1 MSTSL
6 AVRLFGAFEVVADGT
21 PVVLPRQRKAC
32 ELLAWLAVHPGQHA
46 RSRLAARFW
55 PDVLDASARA
65 SLRSAIW
72 TLRGALGPAQAWLQ
86 ADRERV
92 ELRADGLTVD
102 LRVFD
107 ELVAAGKLAEAE
119 RLRRGDVLHLFDSD
133 WAFELRAEYDDKF
146 AALLDKLAQDG
157 DPDYAHRARRLRVRF
172 DMPPDAV
179 PAVPEHDLVG
189 RGKEIAVI
197 RRCWDAA
204 RAGAGT
210 VVAITGDGGI
220 GKTRLAEEVLAI
232 AGADGARAAGGAGP
246 TVPFGVWL
254 EALRALADD
263 PLPDAWWPQALSGLL
278 PAAAPGRVAPG
289 HHLDRVRVF
298 EAVVS
303 LLAWACRS
311 GPVAI
316 VLEDLHLAD
325 SSSLELLAY
334 AGRRA
339 TRLPILLVVTRR
351 RLPPR
356 PDVDRVCAT
365 LRASGALG
373 VEVDLAPLPRESV
386 QSLAHATAPLS
397 AGQAEEVVAVASG
410 SPLLAVELARALAGG
425 ADAAEG
431 LRSATRWATGR
442 LHGPARVFVELAAVA
457 GRDLQR
463 AEVAVLPG
471 LADPV
476 QAAAEALG
484 SGLLRE
490 RDGTIGFRHALLADA
505 VAADLP
511 DPLRSRRHGTIAAA
525 LRRAPMDAPR
535 RAAEIARH
543 LRLAGHDEQAVTHLV
558 KAAASARSVCALVE
572 AADLLTEVAEI
583 DPHDPDTFVE
593 LAEVEAWRGL
603 LGESD
608 AAFDQALEL
617 IAPLDRGALVS
628 AWLRR
633 GRWLRGGLC
642 IPRECRRSY
651 ASALDVLDRDPDADP
666 PARIEALAG
675 MAWAEAVTGS
685 AAAAEELL
693 VAVDA
698 LTDRKPLG
706 DLLTHDVSVA
716 RAHILLRTSRFADSY
731 APLIAAA
738 AAANRAGRPD
748 LAFPSLLNAASAA
761 ACLGAFDRALDFID
775 RSMPLA
781 APNGLLRLG
790 VYAHSARVSVLCRLG
805 RVGEAAASCDQGA
818 VLAERLSLSD
828 LVGLVHHDRATIA
841 RTTGDWERA
850 ADELAAAIEMN
861 APVGRAL
868 TRLYR
873 ADALA
878 RAGRPADAEAELRA
892 VTQEPVSPADFPDTL
907 VARMSAVQGLI
918 AARRADPELARRR
931 LSEAIRGWQHRAAY
945 TGQGYVAALIDLGR
959 PPLTALVEPDRELAA
974 VTADLRSI
982 DADVR

>member
-6 AVRLFGAFEVVADGT
+6 AMRLFGAFEVVADGT

-32 ELLAWLAVHPGQHA
+32 ELLAWLAVHPGQHS

-72 TLRGALGPAQAWLQ
+72 TLRGALGPARAWLL
-86 ADRERV
+86 ADRDRV
-92 ELRADGLTVD
+92 ELRADGLTTD
-102 LRVFD
+102 LRLFD
-107 ELVAAGKLAEAE
+107 ELVAEGKLAEAE
-119 RLRRGDVLHLFDSD
+119 RVRGGDVLHLFDSD
-133 WAFELRAEYDDKF
+133 WVFELRAEYDDKF
-146 AALLDKLAQDG
+146 AALLDRLAQDG
-157 DPDYAHRARRLRVRF
+157 DQDYAHRARRLRGRV
-172 DMPPDAV
+172 DL
-179 PAVPEHDLVG
+179 PADTAPTVPEHELVG
-189 RGKEIAVI
+189 RGTEIAAV

-204 RAGAGT
+204 RAGSGT

-220 GKTRLAEEVLAI
+220 GKTRLADEVLAI
-232 AGADGARAAGGAGP
+232 AGADGARSAGGAGP
-246 TVPFGVWL
+246 SVPFGVWL
-254 EALRALADD
+254 EALRTLAGDS
-263 PLPDAWWPQALSGLL
+263 LPDAWWPQALSGLI
-278 PAAAPGRVAPG
+278 PAAAPSRPAPG
-289 HHLDRVRVF
+289 HDLDRVRVF

-303 LLAWACRS
+303 LLTWACRS

-325 SSSLELLAY
+325 PSSLELLTY
-334 AGRRA
+334 AGRRV
-339 TRLPILLVVTRR
+339 TKLPVLLVVTRR

-356 PDVDRVCAT
+356 PDVDRVCAA
-365 LRASGALG
+365 LRAGGALG
-373 VEVDLAPLPRESV
+373 AEVDLAPLPRESV
-386 QSLAHATAPLS
+386 RSLARATATLS
-397 AGQAEEVVAVASG
+397 AEQAEQVVAVASG
-410 SPLLAVELARALAGG
+410 SPLLTVELARALAGG

-442 LHGPARVFVELAAVA
+442 LHGSARVFVELAAVV
-457 GRDLQR
+457 GRDLHR
-463 AEVAVLPG
+463 AEIAALPG
-471 LADPV
+471 LADPAR
-476 QAAAEALG
+476 AAAEALG

-490 RDGTIGFRHALLADA
+490 RDGTIGFRHALLAEA

-511 DPLRSRRHGTIAAA
+511 DPLRSRRHAAIAEA
-525 LRRAPMDAPR
+525 LRGARLNAPR

-543 LRLAGHDEQAVTHLV
+543 LRLAGHDEQAVAHLV
-558 KAAASARSVCALVE
+558 KAAAAARSVCALVE
-572 AADLLTEVAEI
+572 ASTLLTEVTEI

-608 AAFDQALEL
+608 AAFDRALEL

-651 ASALDVLDRDPDADP
+651 AAALDVLDRDPDADQD
-666 PARIEALAG
+666 ARIEALAG
-675 MAWAEAVTGS
+675 MAWAEAVTGGV
-685 AAAAEELL
+685 AAAEELL

-698 LTDRKPLG
+698 LTQRGPVG
-706 DLLTHDVSVA
+706 DLLAHDVSVA
-716 RAHILLRTSRFADSY
+716 RAHILLRTGRFADSY

-775 RSMPLA
+775 RSVPLV

-790 VYAHSARVSVLCRLG
+790 VYAHSAQVAVLCRLG
-805 RVGEAAASCDQGA
+805 RVGEAAARCDQGA
-818 VLAERLSLSD
+818 VLAERLNVSE

-841 RTTGDWERA
+841 RTTGDWDRA
-850 ADELAAAIEMN
+850 ACELATALDLN

-868 TRLYR
+868 ARLYR

-878 RAGRPADAEAELRA
+878 RAGRPDEAEAELRA
-892 VTQEPVSPADFPDTL
+892 VTGEPVSPADFPDTL

-918 AARRADPELARRR
+918 AARRQDPELARRR
-931 LSEAIRGWQHRAAY
+931 LTEAVRGWQRRAGS

-974 VTADLRSI
+974 VTADLRGI

>member
-1 MSTSL
+1 M
-6 AVRLFGAFEVVADGT
+6 VRLFGAFEVVADGT

-32 ELLAWLAVHPGQHA
+32 ELLAWLAVHPGQHS

-72 TLRGALGPAQAWLQ
+72 TLRGALGPARAWLL

-92 ELRADGLTVD
+92 ELRADGLTTD

-119 RLRRGDVLHLFDSD
+119 RVRGGDVLHLFDSD
-133 WAFELRAEYDDKF
+133 WVFELRAEYDDKF
-146 AALLDKLAQDG
+146 AALLDKLAQNG
-157 DPDYAHRARRLRVRF
+157 DPDYARRARHLRGRF
-172 DMPPDAV
+172 DMPADTAPTA
-179 PAVPEHDLVG
+179 PEHDLVG
-189 RGKEIAVI
+189 RRTEMAAV

-204 RAGAGT
+204 RAGSGT

-232 AGADGARAAGGAGP
+232 AGADGAHAAGGAGP
-246 TVPFGVWL
+246 SVPFGVWL
-254 EALRALADD
+254 EALRTLADD
-263 PLPDAWWPQALSGLL
+263 SLPDAWWPQALSGLI
-278 PAAAPGRVAPG
+278 PAAAPGRSVPPS
-289 HHLDRVRVF
+289 HDLDRVRVF

-303 LLAWACRS
+303 LLTWACRS

-325 SSSLELLAY
+325 PSSLELLAY
-334 AGRRA
+334 AGRRV
-339 TRLPILLVVTRR
+339 TKLPTLLVVTRR

-356 PDVDRVCAT
+356 PDVDRVCAA

-386 QSLAHATAPLS
+386 RSLARATAPLS
-397 AGQAEEVVAVASG
+397 AGQAEQVVAVASG
-410 SPLLAVELARALAGG
+410 SPLLTVELARALAGG

-442 LHGPARVFVELAAVA
+442 LHGPARVFVELAAIA

-463 AEVAVLPG
+463 AEIAALPG
-471 LADPV
+471 LADPA

-505 VAADLP
+505 VAADLS
-511 DPLRSRRHGTIAAA
+511 DPVRSRRHDAVAGA
-525 LRRAPMDAPR
+525 LRGARLNTPR

-558 KAAASARSVCALVE
+558 KAAAAARSVCALAE
-572 AADLLTEVAEI
+572 AATLLTEVTEI

-608 AAFDQALEL
+608 AAFDRALEL
-617 IAPLDRGALVS
+617 IAPLDRGALIS

-651 ASALDVLDRDPDADP
+651 AAALDVLDRDPDADP
-666 PARIEALAG
+666 DARIEALAG
-675 MAWAEAVTGS
+675 MAWAEAVTGGV
-685 AAAAEELL
+685 AAAEELL

-698 LTDRKPLG
+698 LTHRWPVG
-706 DLLTHDVSVA
+706 DLLAHDVSVA
-716 RAHILLRTSRFADSY
+716 RAHILLRTGRFADSY

-775 RSMPLA
+775 RSVPLV

-790 VYAHSARVSVLCRLG
+790 VYAHSAQVSVLCRLG
-805 RVGEAAASCDQGA
+805 RVGEAAARCDQGA
-818 VLAERLSLSD
+818 VLAERLNLSE

-841 RTTGDWERA
+841 RTTGDWDRA
-850 ADELAAAIEMN
+850 AHELSAAIDLN

-868 TRLYR
+868 ARLHR

-878 RAGRPADAEAELRA
+878 RAGKPAEAEAELRA

-918 AARRADPELARRR
+918 AARRHDPELARHR
-931 LSEAIRGWQHRAAY
+931 LSEAVRGWQRRAGD
-945 TGQGYVAALIDLGR
+945 TGLGYVAALIDLGR

-974 VTADLRSI
+974 VTADLRGI

>member
-6 AVRLFGAFEVVADGT
+6 AVRLFGGFEVVADGT

-32 ELLAWLAVHPGQHA
+32 ELLAWLAVHPGQHS

-72 TLRGALGPAQAWLQ
+72 TLRGALGPARAWLM

-92 ELRADGLTVD
+92 ALRADGLTID
-102 LRVFD
+102 LREFD
-107 ELVAAGKLAEAE
+107 ELVAAGRLAEAE
-119 RLRRGDVLHLFDSD
+119 RVRRGDVLHLFDSD
-133 WAFELRAEYDDKF
+133 WVFELRAEYDDKF
-146 AALLDKLAQDG
+146 AALLDELAHNG
-157 DPDYAHRARRLRVRF
+157 DPDYARRARSLRGRL
-172 DMPPDAV
+172 DLPADTA

-189 RGKEIAVI
+189 RGAEMGVV

-204 RAGAGT
+204 RAGSGT

-232 AGADGARAAGGAGP
+232 AGADGAHAAGGAGP
-246 TVPFGVWL
+246 AVPFGLWL
-254 EALRALADD
+254 EALRTLAGDS
-263 PLPDAWWPQALSGLL
+263 LPDAWWPQALSGLL
-278 PAAAPGRVAPG
+278 PGAAPGNKPS
-289 HHLDRVRVF
+289 HDLDRVRVF

-303 LLAWACRS
+303 LLTWACRS

-325 SSSLELLAY
+325 PSSLELLAY
-334 AGRRA
+334 AGRRV
-339 TRLPILLVVTRR
+339 TKLPVLLVVTRR

-356 PDVDRVCAT
+356 PDVDRVCAA
-365 LRASGALG
+365 LRAGGALG

-386 QSLAHATAPLS
+386 RSLARATAPLS
-397 AGQAEEVVAVASG
+397 AGQAEQVVAVASG
-410 SPLLAVELARALAGG
+410 SPLLTVELARALAGG

-457 GRDLQR
+457 GRDLHR
-463 AEVAVLPG
+463 AEIAALPG
-471 LADPV
+471 LADPA
-476 QAAAEALG
+476 QAATEALG

-505 VAADLP
+505 VAADLS
-511 DPLRSRRHGTIAAA
+511 DPLRSRRHDTIAAA
-525 LRRAPMDAPR
+525 LRRARMKTPG

-543 LRLAGHDEQAVTHLV
+543 LRLAGHDELAVAHLV
-558 KAAASARSVCALVE
+558 KAAAAARSVCALVE
-572 AADLLTEVAEI
+572 AADLLTEVTEI

-608 AAFDQALEL
+608 AAFDRALEL

-633 GRWLRGGLC
+633 GKWLRGGLC

-651 ASALDVLDRDPDADP
+651 AAALDVLDRDPDADP
-666 PARIEALAG
+666 DARIEALAG
-675 MAWAEAVTGS
+675 MAWAEAVTGGV
-685 AAAAEELL
+685 AAAEDLL
-693 VAVDA
+693 LSVDA
-698 LTDRKPLG
+698 LTHRKPVG
-706 DLLTHDVSVA
+706 DLLAHDVSVA
-716 RAHILLRTSRFADSY
+716 RAHILLRTGRFADSY
-731 APLIAAA
+731 APLTAAA

-775 RSMPLA
+775 RSVPLVV
-781 APNGLLRLG
+781 PNGLLRLG
-790 VYAHSARVSVLCRLG
+790 VYAHSAQVSVLCRLG

-818 VLAERLSLSD
+818 VLAERMSLAD

-841 RTTGDWERA
+841 RATGDWDRA
-850 ADELAAAIEMN
+850 AHELAAAIDLN

-878 RAGRPADAEAELRA
+878 RAGKPDEAEAELRA

-918 AARRADPELARRR
+918 AARRHDPVLAKRR
-931 LSEAIRGWQHRAAY
+931 LSEAVRGWQRRAGDA
-945 TGQGYVAALIDLGR
+945 GPGYVAALIDLGR

>member
-21 PVVLPRQRKAC
+21 PVALPRQRKAC
-32 ELLAWLAVHPGQHA
+32 ELLAWLAVHPGQHS

-72 TLRGALGPAQAWLQ
+72 TLRGALGPARAWLLT
-86 ADRERV
+86 DRDRV
-92 ELRADGLTVD
+92 ELRANGLTTD
-102 LRVFD
+102 LREFD

-119 RLRRGDVLHLFDSD
+119 RVRRGEVLHLYDSD
-133 WAFELRAEYDDKF
+133 WVFELRAEYDDKF
-146 AALLDKLAQDG
+146 AALLDKNG
-157 DPDYAHRARRLRVRF
+157 GPDRAHRPHGRF
-172 DMPPDAV
+172 DLPSDTAPT
-179 PAVPEHDLVG
+179 VPEHDLVG
-189 RGKEIAVI
+189 RGAELAVV
-197 RRCWDAA
+197 RRCWDSA
-204 RAGAGT
+204 RAGSGT

-232 AGADGARAAGGAGP
+232 AGLDGACAVGGAGP
-246 TVPFGVWL
+246 AVPFGVWL
-254 EALRALADD
+254 EALRTLADD
-263 PLPDAWWPQALSGLL
+263 PLPDAWWPQALSCLVPG
-278 PAAAPGRVAPG
+278 AAPGRPSST
-289 HHLDRVRVF
+289 DRVRVF

-303 LLAWACRS
+303 LLTWACRS

-325 SSSLELLAY
+325 PSSLELLAY
-334 AGRRA
+334 TGRRV
-339 TRLPILLVVTRR
+339 TKLPVLLVVTRR

-356 PDVDRVCAT
+356 PDVDRVCAA
-365 LRASGALG
+365 LRAGGALS
-373 VEVDLAPLPRESV
+373 VEVDLAPLPLESV
-386 QSLAHATAPLS
+386 RSLARATAPLS
-397 AGQAEEVVAVASG
+397 AGQAEQVVAVASG
-410 SPLLAVELARALAGG
+410 SPLLTVELARALAAG

-431 LRSATRWATGR
+431 LRSATRWAAGR
-442 LHGPARVFVELAAVA
+442 LHGSARVFVELAAVA
-457 GRDLQR
+457 GHDLHR
-463 AEVAVLPG
+463 AEIAALPG
-471 LADPV
+471 LTDPA

-511 DPLRSRRHGTIAAA
+511 DPLRSRRHAAIAEA
-525 LRRAPMDAPR
+525 LRRARANAPR

-543 LRLAGHDEQAVTHLV
+543 LRLAGHDEQAVAHLV
-558 KAAASARSVCALVE
+558 KAAAAARSVCAFVE
-572 AADLLTEVAEI
+572 AADLLTEVTEI

-593 LAEVEAWRGL
+593 LAEVQAWRGL

-608 AAFDQALEL
+608 AAFGRALEL
-617 IAPLDRGALVS
+617 IVPLDRGALVS

-633 GRWLRGGLC
+633 GKWLRGGLC

-651 ASALDVLDRDPDADP
+651 AAALDVLDRDPDTDP
-666 PARIEALAG
+666 DARIEALAG
-675 MAWAEAVTGS
+675 MAWAEAVTGGV
-685 AAAAEELL
+685 AAAEELL
-693 VAVDA
+693 VEVDV
-698 LTDRKPLG
+698 LTHRKPVG
-706 DLLTHDVSVA
+706 DLLAHDVSVA
-716 RAHILLRTSRFADSY
+716 RAHILLRTGRFADSY

-738 AAANRAGRPD
+738 SAANRAGRPD

-761 ACLGAFDRALDFID
+761 SCLGAFDRALDFID

-790 VYAHSARVSVLCRLG
+790 VYAHSAQVSVLCRLG

-818 VLAERLSLSD
+818 VLAERLSLPD
-828 LVGLVHHDRATIA
+828 LIGLIHHDRATIA
-841 RTTGDWERA
+841 RTTGDWDSA
-850 ADELAAAIEMN
+850 AHELAAAIDLN

-868 TRLYR
+868 TRLHR

-878 RAGRPADAEAELRA
+878 RAGKPEEAEAELRA

-918 AARRADPELARRR
+918 AARRRDPELARRR
-931 LSEAIRGWQHRAAY
+931 LSEAVRGWQRRAGD
-945 TGQGYVAALIDLGR
+945 TGPGYVAALIDLGR

-974 VTADLRSI
+974 VTADLRGI